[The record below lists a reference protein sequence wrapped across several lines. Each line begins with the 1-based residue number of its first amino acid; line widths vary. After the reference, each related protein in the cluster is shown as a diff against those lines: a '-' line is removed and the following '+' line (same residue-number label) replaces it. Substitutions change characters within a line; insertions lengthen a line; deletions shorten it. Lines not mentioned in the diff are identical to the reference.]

1 MANGMNNTKGDRMDA
16 VLRQSWLEDLLP
28 LLQDRSMSTRVGRAG
43 LFAVIG
49 AVVGEVA
56 DVACQAYFKKK
67 LGFGAILGGAAGAAA
82 GAFTPEIMDWA
93 AAYERLDEGQREYVD
108 ERVRERVASQELIE
122 QLSYF
127 DLSPTATADELR
139 KAWKRKAAELHPD
152 RNKASDAHVRFVALN
167 AAHERLRDAYASGQ
181 LPLAV

>member
-1 MANGMNNTKGDRMDA
+1 MEA

-28 LLQDRSMSTRVGRAG
+28 LLQDRSMATRVGRAG
-43 LFAVIG
+43 LFAAVG
-49 AVVGEVA
+49 AVVGLVA
-56 DVACQAYFKKK
+56 DMACQAYFKKK

-82 GAFTPEIMDWA
+82 GSFSPEIMDWA
-93 AAYERLDEGQREYVD
+93 AAYERLDPEQRDSVD
-108 ERVRERVASQELIE
+108 DRIRDRITHQELIE

-127 DLSPTATADELR
+127 DLPPTATADALR

-167 AAHERLRDAYASGQ
+167 AAHERLRDAFTRGD
-181 LPLAV
+181 LPLAA

>member
-1 MANGMNNTKGDRMDA
+1 MDA

-28 LLQDRSMSTRVGRAG
+28 LLQNRSILTRVGRAG

-49 AVVGEVA
+49 AVVGEIA
-56 DVACQAYFKKK
+56 DVACQTYFKKK

-93 AAYERLDEGQREYVD
+93 AAYERLDANQREYVD
-108 ERVRERVASQELIE
+108 ERVRERVASQEIIE
-122 QLSYF
+122 QLLYF
-127 DLSPTATADELR
+127 DLPPTATVDELR

-152 RNKASDAHVRFVALN
+152 RNRASDTHVRFVALN
-167 AAHERLRDAYASGQ
+167 AAHERLRNAYASGQ